1 MERTKHVLL
10 LLALGLVVVG
20 GTLLSSCKKKDT
32 EETLFII
39 KKWEVTAVKTLAGGT
54 DFGALKGAKID
65 FKKDGTYTHTGTNLI
80 FQGLFPAE
88 GTWELMNDGTTL
100 NVKGKLG
107 LPHTWDIVE
116 HSISK
121 CILRTPGSSEIG
133 LQLTLE

>member
-1 MERTKHVLL
+1 MARTKHVLL
-10 LLALGLVVVG
+10 LLALGLVVAS

-32 EETLFII
+32 EEQLFII
-39 KKWEVTAVKTLAGGT
+39 KEWKVTAVKTLAGGT

-88 GTWELMNDGTTL
+88 GTWEVVNDGNTL

-116 HSISK
+116 HGLSK